1 MSGSVGSVKYS
12 LHLGQHIVHV
22 FYFRIQLFT
31 QSLHFISP
39 IIVTPVSRLMF
50 GAADLTGPYKVG
62 ILLCLLFTVQVY
74 STRHFQSLPP
84 E

>member
-1 MSGSVGSVKYS
+1 
-12 LHLGQHIVHV
+12 
-22 FYFRIQLFT
+22 
-31 QSLHFISP
+31 
-39 IIVTPVSRLMF
+39 MF
-50 GAADLTGPYKVG
+50 GMDDLTGPYKVG

>member
-1 MSGSVGSVKYS
+1 
-12 LHLGQHIVHV
+12 
-22 FYFRIQLFT
+22 
-31 QSLHFISP
+31 
-39 IIVTPVSRLMF
+39 MF